1 MRDFSWLNES
11 SVHEEGG
18 KLVIHAP
25 AETDYFN
32 FGAALNERGLPDQS
46 VLNAPFYFKRLHG
59 DFVLKVKV
67 SLEFL
72 SNFDAC
78 AVLIMKDELNWGKLC
93 FERSDFN
100 TNTIVS
106 VVTKVRSD
114 DANGVN
120 VDGSAVWLQAV
131 RAGHYFAFH
140 YSLDGVTY
148 YMTRLFWMEA
158 DEPLMVGL
166 VAQSPTGQGG
176 PRYFEHLSI
185 EPRTVKNLR
194 QGI

>member
-1 MRDFSWLNES
+1 MQDFSWLNES
-11 SVHEEGG
+11 SVKEEGG
-18 KLVIHAP
+18 RLEIYAP
-25 AETDYFN
+25 AKTDYFN
-32 FGAALNERGLPDQS
+32 FGTALNERGLPDQS

-78 AVLIMKDELNWGKLC
+78 AVLIMKDELTWGKLC
-93 FERSDFN
+93 FEKSDFD
-100 TNTIVS
+100 THTVVS

-120 VDGSAVWLQAV
+120 VAGNEVWLQAV
-131 RAGHYFAFH
+131 RVGHYFAFH
-140 YSLDGVTY
+140 YSLDGLAY

-166 VAQSPTGQGG
+166 VAQSPTGGGG

-185 EPRTVKNLR
+185 EHRTVQNLR